1 MYIHKKYDYPD
12 ENNLKATET
21 QNTETQ
27 DKNYR
32 NSTL

>member
-1 MYIHKKYDYPD
+1 MTTLDD
-12 ENNLKATET
+12 NNLKAIET

-32 NSTL
+32 NSEH